1 MTVKEIVEKYLRENG
16 YDGLA
21 GEDCGCGLD
30 DLAPCESCTFECV
43 PAYRVMCNGKPEV
56 DEDGETDH
64 ECFGLPH
71 EMFTTKRPAPARDEE
86 GAK

>member
-1 MTVKEIVEKYLRENG
+1 MTVKDIIEKYLRENG

-30 DLAPCESCTFECV
+30 DLAPCCEPIPADCV
-43 PAYRVMCNGKPEV
+43 PAYRVMCDGKPPV

-64 ECFGLPH
+64 ECYGSPH
-71 EMFTTKRPAPARDEE
+71 EMFTPIKPMKES
-86 GAK
+86 K